1 LKSQNSLK
9 GYCFFTSFNY
19 IFAGLPVRR
28 QDFCK
33 RETVRSHMFRKVIM
47 GCLVIGLLAGCSS
60 MKPTAANKPVSAP
73 ATSGASSGN
82 SSGKKEVKFLDG
94 IAVSPE
100 SSVTK
105 KAGSTDKGVVVE
117 SSDVNAYLNR
127 TSSLE
132 KASDLHLKYAILLN
146 TEVEQVQD
154 NFLLKHIDEWYGT
167 RYRYG
172 GTTKSGID
180 CSAFVQVI
188 YLSAFGMSLPR
199 TARDQYHG
207 CHIISATEMKTGDLV
222 FFNTTG
228 GISHVGIYLQ
238 NNKFIHASASFG
250 VTISDLFDPYYL
262 RRFLGAGRLENP
274 EVKIK

>member
-1 LKSQNSLK
+1 M
-9 GYCFFTSFNY
+9 
-19 IFAGLPVRR
+19 V
-28 QDFCK
+28 
-33 RETVRSHMFRKVIM
+33 V
-47 GCLVIGLLAGCSS
+47 GLLAGCSS
-60 MKPTAANKPVSAP
+60 IKPATANKQVVTPAASKSA
-73 ATSGASSGN
+73 SQGN
-82 SSGKKEVKFLDG
+82 SGKKEIKFLDG
-94 IAVSPE
+94 ISVAPE

-105 KAGSTDKGVVVE
+105 KAGSADKGVGTG
-117 SSDVNAYLNR
+117 SSDIDAYLNR
-127 TSSLE
+127 STSLE
-132 KASDLHLKYAILLN
+132 KASDLQLKYAILLN

-188 YLSAFGMSLPR
+188 YLSAFGMTLPR
-199 TARDQYHG
+199 TARDQYRG
-207 CHIISATEMKTGDLV
+207 CRIVSATEIKTGDLV

-262 RRFLGAGRLENP
+262 GRFLGVGRIDKP
-274 EVKIK
+274 EAKVK

>member
-1 LKSQNSLK
+1 M
-9 GYCFFTSFNY
+9 
-19 IFAGLPVRR
+19 V
-28 QDFCK
+28 
-33 RETVRSHMFRKVIM
+33 V
-47 GCLVIGLLAGCSS
+47 GLLASCST
-60 MKPTAANKPVSAP
+60 MKPTAGNKQVVSPAP
-73 ATSGASSGN
+73 AKNTSTN
-82 SSGKKEVKFLDG
+82 NNTKKEIKFLEG
-94 IAVSPE
+94 ISVAPE

-105 KAGSTDKGVVVE
+105 KAGSADKGIATE

-127 TSSLE
+127 SSSLE

-154 NFLLKHIDEWYGT
+154 NFLLKYIDEWYGT

-199 TARDQYHG
+199 TARDQYRG
-207 CHIISATEMKTGDLV
+207 SRIVSATEVKTGDLV

-238 NNKFIHASASFG
+238 NNKFIHASTSFG

-262 RRFLGAGRLENP
+262 GRFLGVGRIEKP
-274 EVKIK
+274 EVKVK

>member
-1 LKSQNSLK
+1 M
-9 GYCFFTSFNY
+9 
-19 IFAGLPVRR
+19 GLL
-28 QDFCK
+28 
-33 RETVRSHMFRKVIM
+33 I
-47 GCLVIGLLAGCSS
+47 IGLLAGCSS
-60 MKPTAANKPVSAP
+60 MKPTATNNQVAAP
-73 ATSGASSGN
+73 ANSGASAVNNN
-82 SSGKKEVKFLDG
+82 SKKEIKFLDG

-100 SSVTK
+100 SSPTK
-105 KAGSTDKGVVVE
+105 KTGSADKGVAVE
-117 SSDVNAYLNR
+117 SSGVNAYINR
-127 TSSLE
+127 SSSLE
-132 KASDLHLKYAILLN
+132 KASDLHIKYAILLN

-172 GTTKSGID
+172 GTNKSGID
-180 CSAFVQVI
+180 CSAFVQAI

-199 TARDQYHG
+199 TAKDQFRG
-207 CHIISATEMKTGDLV
+207 CHIISATELKTGDLV

-238 NNKFIHASASFG
+238 NNKFIHASSSFG

-262 RRFLGAGRLENP
+262 RRFLGAGRMENP